1 MPQVSHPS
9 TSVQAAREGVAAR
22 LYELRRDAGLTGR
35 ALARALNWQASKVS
49 RLQSG
54 TTPPSDDDIRA
65 WCLACDAGHEIPDLI
80 AANRDA
86 DSMYVEW
93 RRVQRAGLRRLQES
107 RVPLFEQTT
116 TFRVYT
122 SSVIPGLLQTREYA
136 RALLGQISD
145 FHGTV
150 NDVDEAA
157 DARLRRSE
165 IIRKSGKRFAFLIE
179 EAVLRDVVGDVET
192 MAGQLGYLMTAM
204 AFPSVSVGIIP
215 AGPPRRMWKLE
226 TFNIYDD
233 TRVSVELLSAAVTVT
248 APGEI
253 ALYEAAFA
261 KQGERAIVGAP
272 ARALISDAIN
282 SLG

>member
-1 MPQVSHPS
+1 M
-9 TSVQAAREGVAAR
+9 AAR
-22 LYELRRDAGLTGR
+22 LFELRKDAGLTGR
-35 ALARALNWQASKVS
+35 ALAGALNWQPSKVS

-54 TTPPSDDDIRA
+54 TTPPSDEDVRA
-65 WCLACDAGHEIPDLI
+65 WCRACGAEDQAADLI

-93 RRVQRAGLRRLQES
+93 KRVQRTGLRRLQES

-122 SSVIPGLLQTREYA
+122 SSVIPGFLQTREYA
-136 RALLGQISD
+136 RALLGQISA
-145 FHGTV
+145 FHDTV

-165 IIRKSGKRFAFLIE
+165 IIRRPGKRFAFLIE
-179 EAVLRDVVGDVET
+179 EAVIRDVVGDADT
-192 MAGQLGYLMTAM
+192 MAGQLGYLLAAM
-204 AFPSVSVGIIP
+204 AFPSVSVGVIP
-215 AGPPRRMWKLE
+215 AGAPRAMWKLE
-226 TFNIYDD
+226 TFSIYDD
-233 TRVSVELLSAAVTVT
+233 TRVSVELLSAAITVT

-253 ALYEAAFA
+253 DLYEAAFT
-261 KQGERAIVGAP
+261 KQAEQAAVGAR

-282 SLG
+282 ALG